1 MIPMKFVKFLSL
13 LLLFCTSTALAFDIY
28 EDVSNAIRSGDAK
41 QLATYFGSSVDLT
54 VLDQEDVY
62 SKAQAE
68 LIVKD
73 FFSKNPPK
81 NFTLLHK
88 GSSREGTVYGIG
100 KLQTTNGK
108 VYRTSF
114 FLKVASG
121 RYLVQELRF
130 ESE

>member
-1 MIPMKFVKFLSL
+1 MAAASAVW
-13 LLLFCTSTALAFDIY
+13 ALDIY
-28 EDVSNAIRSGDAK
+28 DDVANALRSGDYR
-41 QLATYFGSSVDLT
+41 QLASYFGSSVDLT
-54 VLDQEDVY
+54 VSSQEDVY

-81 NFTLLHK
+81 SFTLLHK

-100 KLQTTNGK
+100 KMQSTNGK

-114 FLKVASG
+114 FLKMASG
-121 RYLVQELRF
+121 KYLIQELRF
-130 ESE
+130 ETE